1 VPVTTRQSMPT
12 PNTANVP
19 GDGSKKDGEAFRLL
33 LTSAL

>member
-19 GDGSKKDGEAFRLL
+19 GDESKKMAEPSDF
-33 LTSAL
+33 S